1 MQPRR
6 PAPEQATRLAT
17 LRAFC
22 DRALDDYPELS
33 QYDEFEPDFWEGIDL
48 LRIADDWVRQHPKDG
63 PKALADGFVFPTVWD
78 DLEDRRDQQRYGL
91 QYRLCDAWITARPD
105 AYALEQIGA
114 RLQHMLQFA
123 FEDSDYPLPTDED
136 GPAYYR
142 RSLDQAWAFPDVQAC
157 LDRLSNYPPTPAW
170 QTCAE
175 WLLDGSWNREQ
186 PPSAP
191 GGEQRKIADAY
202 IYVHK
207 EIQRIALGLLEA
219 GRLDYPRFVRA
230 ANTWGRAMMFYSND
244 AGLDSDDVDL
254 TRYADEDFDEDDA
267 NDEAPEDIDDESS
280 QIDEIPTQEPAVAP
294 PELAN
299 FTIRYVE
306 DALAGLPDNAQK
318 LADTFRSAAVYQTR
332 WLLQALAVIERLGM
346 TPDSFYDSFGYT
358 AAVLERFLLLQELP
372 KDQSAKLLATLS
384 GFSRNTLL
392 TALPYAGQASRVV
405 LDALGWSDLQ
415 GFQRE
420 YLNIAL
426 APRSGWGSDLPNTLD
441 ETVGV
446 VDRYLLDK
454 ALAEADPD
462 HLREYL
468 AALEPSHW
476 AFPETRV
483 LLDAYQGIGRAALEK
498 KLSRHAQPAMRIY
511 GLLPV
516 TGPEDVR
523 QRYLTLKKLHKE
535 VRKYGAQ
542 RQANSHAAV
551 QAGLENL
558 ARVAGY
564 PSVIRLEWVMES
576 EIAESAVTAATI
588 DGYDVTLEIDGLS
601 PTLHIC
607 KGEKA
612 LKTAPPAIR
621 KNADFIALKAQ
632 QTQLKEQIARFCHT
646 LEAMMRSGETLA
658 LDDLKPLLKM
668 PAVRLLLE
676 QLIVQADDTVLGWL
690 DSATLTVT
698 DLEGRQHIA
707 EKNLRI
713 AHPFHLFTAGQ
724 LSAWQKEVI
733 THRRVQPFKQ
743 AFRELYLLTPA
754 ERDTGLWSNRFAG
767 HRLKGKVAARLL
779 QVRNWSTSSVED
791 IYYESKEH
799 GIYAQ
804 FNFLDTGHYLS
815 ETEHFTFDTIA
826 FYRDQ
831 KAIPLE
837 QVPPLLFSEVM
848 RDADLLVSVA
858 HAADGYSTSHET
870 LQRRAE
876 LVGELIQSLGLRN
889 VRCEG
894 HFLHIT
900 GQRANYRIHLGS
912 AAIHIEPGNYLC
924 IVPVGSSST
933 EFYLPFAD
941 TDKKMAEVLSK
952 MFLLLDDLNITDSL
966 ILEQIQRADIP
977 GAGHT
982 IDA

>member
-1 MQPRR
+1 MQSRR
-6 PAPEQATRLAT
+6 PVPEQATRLAA

-22 DRALDDYPELS
+22 DKALDDYPELS
-33 QYDEFEPDFWEGIDL
+33 RYDEFEPDFWDGIDL
-48 LRIADDWVRQHPKDG
+48 LRIADDWVRQHPTDG

-91 QYRLCDAWITARPD
+91 QYRLCDAWITAHPD
-105 AYALEQIGA
+105 AYGLEQIGA
-114 RLQHMLQFA
+114 RLQHMLQLA

-142 RSLDQAWAFPDVQAC
+142 RRPEQAWAFPDVEAC
-157 LDRLSNYPPTPAW
+157 INRLSNFPCTPVW
-170 QTCAE
+170 QTFAE
-175 WLLDGSWNREQ
+175 WLLDGSWNRVQ
-186 PPSAP
+186 PPSP
-191 GGEQRKIADAY
+191 PDDERTIADAY

-207 EIQRIALGLLEA
+207 DIKRIALGLQEA
-219 GRLDYPRFVRA
+219 GRLDYPRFVQA
-230 ANTWGRAMMFYSND
+230 ADTWGRAMMFYSD
-244 AGLDSDDVDL
+244 DSGLYSDDVELD
-254 TRYADEDFDEDDA
+254 RYTDEAFDEDDS
-267 NDEAPEDIDDESS
+267 NDEEPQDEAVDNESS
-280 QIDEIPTQEPAVAP
+280 QGDEPPTEDPIAVPA
-294 PELAN
+294 ELVN
-299 FTIRYVE
+299 FTVRYVE
-306 DALAGLPDNAQK
+306 DALARLPDNATK
-318 LADTFRSAAVYQTR
+318 LADTFRSVEVYQPR

-346 TPDSFYDSFGYT
+346 TPDDFDSFGDT
-358 AAVLERFLLLQELP
+358 AAVLQCFLLLQDLP
-372 KDQSAKLLATLS
+372 NNQSAELLAALS

-415 GFQRE
+415 AFQRE

-426 APRSGWGSDLPNTLD
+426 APRSGWGTDLPNTLD

-483 LLDAYQGIGRAALEK
+483 LLDAYQGIGRPALEK
-498 KLSRHAQPAMRIY
+498 KLARHAQAAMRIY
-511 GLLPV
+511 GVLPV
-516 TGPEDVR
+516 MDSDDVR

-535 VRKYGAQ
+535 VRKYGPQ

-564 PSVIRLEWVMES
+564 PSAIRLEWAMES
-576 EIAESAVTAATI
+576 EIAESALTAATI
-588 DGYDVTLEIDGLS
+588 DGYDVRLVIDGLS
-601 PTLHIC
+601 PTLHI
-607 KGEKA
+607 GKA
-612 LKTAPPAIR
+612 GKTLKTAPPAIR
-621 KNADFIALKAQ
+621 KSPDFVALKTQ
-632 QTQLKEQIARFCHT
+632 QTQLKEQIARFCST
-646 LEAMMRSGETLA
+646 LEAMMSSGETLA

-676 QLIVQADDTVLGWL
+676 QLIVLADDAVLGWL
-690 DSATLTVT
+690 DTATLTVT
-698 DLEGRQHIA
+698 DLEGRQHVA
-707 EKNLRI
+707 AKNLRI

-724 LSAWQKEVI
+724 LSDWQKEVVS
-733 THRRVQPFKQ
+733 HRRVQPFKQ

-754 ERDTGLWSNRFAG
+754 ERDSGLWSNRFAG
-767 HRLKGKVAARLL
+767 HLLKGKVAARLL

-799 GIYAQ
+799 GIYAM

-831 KAIPLE
+831 QAIALE
-837 QVPPLLFSEVM
+837 QVPPLLFSEIM

-858 HAADGYSTSHET
+858 HAADGYNTSNET

-876 LVGELIQSLGLRN
+876 LVGELIQGLGLQN
-889 VRCEG
+889 VKCDG
-894 HFLHIT
+894 HFLRII
-900 GQRANYRIHLGS
+900 GQRANYRVHLGS

-924 IVPVGSSST
+924 VVPAGSGVT
-933 EFYLPFAD
+933 DFYLPFAD

-952 MFLLLDDLNITDSL
+952 MFLLLDDMNITDSL
-966 ILEQIQRADIP
+966 ILEQIQR
-977 GAGHT
+977 GG
-982 IDA
+982 

>member
-1 MQPRR
+1 MQSRR
-6 PAPEQATRLAT
+6 PVPEQATRLAA

-22 DRALDDYPELS
+22 DKALDDYPELS
-33 QYDEFEPDFWEGIDL
+33 RYDEFEPDFWDGIDL
-48 LRIADDWVRQHPKDG
+48 LRIADDWVRQHPTDG

-91 QYRLCDAWITARPD
+91 QYRLCDAWITAHPD
-105 AYALEQIGA
+105 AYGLEQIGA
-114 RLQHMLQFA
+114 RLQHMLQLA

-142 RSLDQAWAFPDVQAC
+142 RRPEQAWAFPDVEAC
-157 LDRLSNYPPTPAW
+157 INRLSNFPCTPVW
-170 QTCAE
+170 QTFAE
-175 WLLDGSWNREQ
+175 WLLDGSWNRVQ
-186 PPSAP
+186 PPSP
-191 GGEQRKIADAY
+191 PDDERTIADAY

-207 EIQRIALGLLEA
+207 DIKRIALGLQEA
-219 GRLDYPRFVRA
+219 GRLDYPHFVQA
-230 ANTWGRAMMFYSND
+230 ADTWGRAMMFYSD
-244 AGLDSDDVDL
+244 DSGLYSDDVELD
-254 TRYADEDFDEDDA
+254 RYTDEAFDEDDS
-267 NDEAPEDIDDESS
+267 NDEEPQDEAVDNESS
-280 QIDEIPTQEPAVAP
+280 QGDEPPTEDPIAVPA
-294 PELAN
+294 ELVN
-299 FTIRYVE
+299 FTVRYVE
-306 DALAGLPDNAQK
+306 DALARLPDNATK
-318 LADTFRSAAVYQTR
+318 LADTFRSVEVYQPR

-346 TPDSFYDSFGYT
+346 TPDDFDSFGDT
-358 AAVLERFLLLQELP
+358 AAVLQCFLLLQDLP
-372 KDQSAKLLATLS
+372 NNQSAELLAALS

-415 GFQRE
+415 AFQRE

-426 APRSGWGSDLPNTLD
+426 APRSGWGTDLPNTLD

-483 LLDAYQGIGRAALEK
+483 LLDAYQGIGRPALEK
-498 KLSRHAQPAMRIY
+498 KLARHAQAAMRIY
-511 GLLPV
+511 GVLPV
-516 TGPEDVR
+516 MDSDDVR

-535 VRKYGAQ
+535 VRKYGPQ

-564 PSVIRLEWVMES
+564 PSAIRLEWAMES
-576 EIAESAVTAATI
+576 EIAESALTAATI
-588 DGYDVTLEIDGLS
+588 DGYDVRLVIDGLS
-601 PTLHIC
+601 PTLHI
-607 KGEKA
+607 GKA
-612 LKTAPPAIR
+612 GKTLKTAPPAIR
-621 KNADFIALKAQ
+621 KSPDFVALKTQ
-632 QTQLKEQIARFCHT
+632 QTQLKEQIARFCST
-646 LEAMMRSGETLA
+646 LEAMMSSGETLA

-676 QLIVQADDTVLGWL
+676 QLIVLADDAVLGWL
-690 DSATLTVT
+690 DTATLTVT
-698 DLEGRQHIA
+698 DLEGRQHVA
-707 EKNLRI
+707 AKNLRI

-724 LSAWQKEVI
+724 LSDWQKEVVS
-733 THRRVQPFKQ
+733 HRRVQPFKQ

-754 ERDTGLWSNRFAG
+754 ERDSGLWSNRFAG
-767 HRLKGKVAARLL
+767 HLLKGKVAARLL

-799 GIYAQ
+799 GIYAM

-831 KAIPLE
+831 QAIALE
-837 QVPPLLFSEVM
+837 QVPPLLFSEIM

-858 HAADGYSTSHET
+858 HAADGYNTSNET

-876 LVGELIQSLGLRN
+876 LVGELIQGLGLQN
-889 VRCEG
+889 VKCDG
-894 HFLHIT
+894 HFLRII
-900 GQRANYRIHLGS
+900 GQRANYRVHLGS

-924 IVPVGSSST
+924 VVPAGSGVT
-933 EFYLPFAD
+933 DFYLPFAD

-952 MFLLLDDLNITDSL
+952 MFLLLDDMNITDSL
-966 ILEQIQRADIP
+966 ILEQIQR
-977 GAGHT
+977 GG
-982 IDA
+982 

>member
-1 MQPRR
+1 MQSRR
-6 PAPEQATRLAT
+6 PVPEQATRLAA

-22 DRALDDYPELS
+22 DKALDDYPELS
-33 QYDEFEPDFWEGIDL
+33 RYDEFEPDFWDGIDL
-48 LRIADDWVRQHPKDG
+48 LRIADDWVRQHPTDG

-91 QYRLCDAWITARPD
+91 QYRLCDAWITAHPD
-105 AYALEQIGA
+105 AYGLEQIGA
-114 RLQHMLQFA
+114 RLQHMLQLA

-142 RSLDQAWAFPDVQAC
+142 RRPEQAWAFPDVEAC
-157 LDRLSNYPPTPAW
+157 INRLSNFPCTPVW
-170 QTCAE
+170 QTFAE
-175 WLLDGSWNREQ
+175 WLLDGSWNRVQ
-186 PPSAP
+186 LPSPPDD
-191 GGEQRKIADAY
+191 ERTIADAY

-207 EIQRIALGLLEA
+207 DIKRIALGLQEA
-219 GRLDYPRFVRA
+219 GRLDYPRFVQA
-230 ANTWGRAMMFYSND
+230 ADTWGRAMMFYSD
-244 AGLDSDDVDL
+244 DSGLYSDDVELD
-254 TRYADEDFDEDDA
+254 RYTDEAFDEDDS
-267 NDEAPEDIDDESS
+267 NDEEPQDEAVDNESS
-280 QIDEIPTQEPAVAP
+280 QGDEPPTEDPIAVPA
-294 PELAN
+294 ELVN
-299 FTIRYVE
+299 FTVRYVE
-306 DALAGLPDNAQK
+306 DALARLPDNATK
-318 LADTFRSAAVYQTR
+318 LADTFRSVEVYQPR

-346 TPDSFYDSFGYT
+346 TPDDFDSFGDT
-358 AAVLERFLLLQELP
+358 AAVLQCFLLLQDLP
-372 KDQSAKLLATLS
+372 NNQSAELLAALS

-415 GFQRE
+415 AFQRE

-426 APRSGWGSDLPNTLD
+426 APRSGWGTDLPNTLD

-483 LLDAYQGIGRAALEK
+483 LLDAYQGIGRPALEK
-498 KLSRHAQPAMRIY
+498 KLARHAQAAMRIY
-511 GLLPV
+511 GVLPV
-516 TGPEDVR
+516 MDSDDVR

-535 VRKYGAQ
+535 VRKYGPQ

-564 PSVIRLEWVMES
+564 PSAIRLEWAMES
-576 EIAESAVTAATI
+576 EIAESALTAATI
-588 DGYDVTLEIDGLS
+588 DGYDVRLVIDGLS
-601 PTLHIC
+601 PTLHI
-607 KGEKA
+607 GKA
-612 LKTAPPAIR
+612 GKTLKTAPPAIR
-621 KNADFIALKAQ
+621 KSPDFVALKTQ
-632 QTQLKEQIARFCHT
+632 QTQLKEQIARFCST
-646 LEAMMRSGETLA
+646 LEAMMSSGETLA

-676 QLIVQADDTVLGWL
+676 QLIVLADDAVLGWL
-690 DSATLTVT
+690 DTATLTVT
-698 DLEGRQHIA
+698 DLEGRQHVA
-707 EKNLRI
+707 AKNLRI

-724 LSAWQKEVI
+724 LSDWQKEVVS
-733 THRRVQPFKQ
+733 HRRVQPFKQ

-754 ERDTGLWSNRFAG
+754 ERDSGLWSNRFAG
-767 HRLKGKVAARLL
+767 HLLKGKVAARLL

-799 GIYAQ
+799 GIYAM

-831 KAIPLE
+831 QAIALE
-837 QVPPLLFSEVM
+837 QVPPLLFSEIM

-858 HAADGYSTSHET
+858 HAADGYNTSNET

-876 LVGELIQSLGLRN
+876 LVGELIQGLGLQN
-889 VRCEG
+889 VKCDG
-894 HFLHIT
+894 HFLRII
-900 GQRANYRIHLGS
+900 GQRANYRVHLGS

-924 IVPVGSSST
+924 VVPAGSGVT
-933 EFYLPFAD
+933 DFYLPFAD

-952 MFLLLDDLNITDSL
+952 MFLLLDDMNITDSL
-966 ILEQIQRADIP
+966 ILEQIQR
-977 GAGHT
+977 GG
-982 IDA
+982 

>member
-1 MQPRR
+1 MQSRR
-6 PAPEQATRLAT
+6 PVPEQATRLAA

-22 DRALDDYPELS
+22 DSALDDYPELS
-33 QYDEFEPDFWEGIDL
+33 QYDQFEPDFWDGIDC
-48 LRIADDWVRQHPKDG
+48 LRIAADWVRQHPQEG

-91 QYRLCDAWITARPD
+91 QHRLCDAWLTAHPD
-105 AYALEQIGA
+105 AYSLEQICA

-142 RSLDQAWAFPDVQAC
+142 RSPDQAWALPDVPAC
-157 LDRLSNYPPTPAW
+157 INRLSNYPPTPAW
-170 QTCAE
+170 QAFAE

-191 GGEQRKIADAY
+191 GDEQRKIADAY

-230 ANTWGRAMMFYSND
+230 ANTWGRAMMFYADD

-254 TRYADEDFDEDDA
+254 DRYAEEAFDEDDS
-267 NDEAPEDIDDESS
+267 NDEAPEDEGLDDESS
-280 QIDEIPTQEPAVAP
+280 LSDEPLTEEAAAVP
-294 PELAN
+294 PELVN
-299 FTIRYVE
+299 FTVRYVE
-306 DALAGLPDNAQK
+306 DALAGLPANAEK
-318 LADTFRSAAVYQTR
+318 LADTFRSVEVYQTR
-332 WLLQALAVIERLGM
+332 WLLQALAVVERLGM
-346 TPDSFYDSFGYT
+346 TPDNFLDGFGYT
-358 AAVLERFLLLQELP
+358 AAVLERFLSLQALP
-372 KDQSAKLLATLS
+372 KHPSEELLPALT
-384 GFSRNTLL
+384 GFSRNSLL

-415 GFQRE
+415 AFQRE

-426 APRSGWGSDLPNTLD
+426 APQSGWGTDLPNTLD

-454 ALAEADPD
+454 ALAEANPD

-483 LLDAYQGIGRAALEK
+483 LLDAYQGIGRPALEK

-516 TGPEDVR
+516 TGPDDVR

-564 PSVIRLEWVMES
+564 PSAIRLEWAMES
-576 EIAESAVTAATI
+576 QIAESALTAATI
-588 DGYDVTLEIDGLS
+588 DGYDITLVIDGLS
-601 PTLHIC
+601 PSLHIC
-607 KGEKA
+607 KAAKT
-612 LKTAPPAIR
+612 LKTAPPAVR
-621 KNADFIALKAQ
+621 KNPDFIALKTQ
-632 QTQLKEQIARFCHT
+632 QTQLKEQIARFCRT
-646 LEAMMRSGETLA
+646 LEAMMSSGETLA

-676 QLIVQADDTVLGWL
+676 QLIVQADDAALGWL
-690 DSATLTVT
+690 DAATLTVT
-698 DLEGRQHIA
+698 DLEGRQYVA
-707 EKNLRI
+707 ERTLRI

-724 LSAWQKEVI
+724 LSAWQKEVV

-799 GIYAQ
+799 GIFAL

-826 FYRDQ
+826 FYRDH
-831 KAIPLE
+831 KALPLE
-837 QVPPLLFSEVM
+837 QVPPLLFSEIM

-858 HAADGYSTSHET
+858 HTADDYSTSQET
-870 LQRRAE
+870 VQRRAE
-876 LVGELIQSLGLRN
+876 LVGELIQGLGLRN
-889 VRCEG
+889 VKCEG

-924 IVPVGSSST
+924 IVPAGSSST

-941 TDKKMAEVLSK
+941 TDRKMAEVLSK
-952 MFLLLDDLNITDSL
+952 MFLLLDDMNITDSL
-966 ILEQIQRADIP
+966 ILEQIQR
-977 GAGHT
+977 GG
-982 IDA
+982 

>member
-1 MQPRR
+1 MPSRR
-6 PAPEQATRLAT
+6 PVPEQATRLAA

-22 DRALDDYPELS
+22 DKALDDYPELS
-33 QYDEFEPDFWEGIDL
+33 RYDVFEPDFWDGIDF
-48 LRIADDWVRQHPKDG
+48 LRLADDWVRQHPKDG

-91 QYRLCDAWITARPD
+91 QYRLCDAWVTAHPD
-105 AYALEQIGA
+105 AYGLEQICA
-114 RLQHMLQFA
+114 RLRHMLQFA

-142 RSLDQAWAFPDVQAC
+142 RSPDQAWAFPDVHAC
-157 LDRLSNYPPTPAW
+157 LQRLSDYPSTPAW
-170 QTCAE
+170 QTFAE

-186 PPSAP
+186 PPSTP

-202 IYVHK
+202 IYGHK
-207 EIQRIALGLLEA
+207 EIRRIALGLMEA

-230 ANTWGRAMMFYSND
+230 ANTWGRAMMFYSD
-244 AGLDSDDVDL
+244 DTGLDSDDADL
-254 TRYADEDFDEDDA
+254 NRYADEDFDENDSNDA
-267 NDEAPEDIDDESS
+267 DPQDIDDESS
-280 QIDEIPTQEPAVAP
+280 QPDDTPAEVP
-294 PELAN
+294 SELAN
-299 FTIRYVE
+299 FTARYVE
-306 DALAGLPDNAQK
+306 DALAGLPDDAER
-318 LADTFRSAAVYQTR
+318 LADTFRLVEVYQTR

-346 TPDSFYDSFGYT
+346 TPADFDSFGDT
-358 AAVLERFLLLQELP
+358 AAVLQCFLPLQDLP
-372 KDQSAKLLATLS
+372 KHQSAELLAALS

-415 GFQRE
+415 AFQRE

-426 APRSGWGSDLPNTLD
+426 APRSGWGTDLPNTLD

-468 AALEPSHW
+468 ATLAPSHW

-498 KLSRHAQPAMRIY
+498 KLTRHAQAAMRIY

-516 TGPEDVR
+516 MDSDDVR

-535 VRKYGAQ
+535 VRKYGAE

-564 PSVIRLEWVMES
+564 PSAIRLEWAMES
-576 EIAESAVTAATI
+576 EIAESALTAATI
-588 DGYDVTLEIDGLS
+588 DGYDVTLVIDGLS
-601 PTLHIC
+601 PTLRIC
-607 KGEKA
+607 KAAKT

-621 KNADFIALKAQ
+621 KSAAFIALKTQ
-632 QTQLKEQIARFCHT
+632 QTQLKEQIGRFCRT
-646 LEAMMRSGETLA
+646 LEAMMSSGETLA

-668 PAVRLLLE
+668 PAARLLLE
-676 QLIVQADDTVLGWL
+676 QLIVQADGAALGWL
-690 DSATLTVT
+690 DAATLTVT

-707 EKNLRI
+707 EKTLRI

-724 LSAWQKEVI
+724 LSAWQKDVV

-767 HRLKGKVAARLL
+767 HRLKANVAARLL

-799 GIYAQ
+799 GIYAL

-826 FYRDQ
+826 FHRDH

-858 HAADGYSTSHET
+858 HTADDYSTSHET
-870 LQRRAE
+870 VQRRAE
-876 LVGELIQSLGLRN
+876 LVGELIQGLGLRN
-889 VRCEG
+889 VKCEG

-924 IVPVGSSST
+924 IVPAASNAR

-952 MFLLLDDLNITDSL
+952 MFLLLDDMNITDNL
-966 ILEQIQRADIP
+966 ILEQIQRC
-977 GAGHT
+977 G
-982 IDA
+982 

>member
-1 MQPRR
+1 MQSRR
-6 PAPEQATRLAT
+6 PALEQTTRLAA
-17 LRAFC
+17 LRTFC

-33 QYDEFEPDFWEGIDL
+33 HYDEFEPDFWEGIDL

-114 RLQHMLQFA
+114 RLQHMLQYA

-136 GPAYYR
+136 DPAYYR
-142 RSLDQAWAFPDVQAC
+142 RSPDQAWAFPDVHAC
-157 LDRLSNYPPTPAW
+157 IHRLSNYPSTPAW
-170 QTCAE
+170 QTFAE

-207 EIQRIALGLLEA
+207 EIQRIALSLLEA

-230 ANTWGRAMMFYSND
+230 ANTWGRAMMFYSDD
-244 AGLDSDDVDL
+244 AGLDSDDEDL
-254 TRYADEDFDEDDA
+254 NGYADEDFDEDDS
-267 NDEAPEDIDDESS
+267 NDEAPEDIDDELS
-280 QIDEIPTQEPAVAP
+280 QPGDTTAEAATTVS

-299 FTIRYVE
+299 FTVRYIE
-306 DALAGLPDNAQK
+306 DALAGLPDNAER
-318 LADTFRSAAVYQTR
+318 LADTFRSVEVYQTR
-332 WLLQALAVIERLGM
+332 WLLQALAVIERLGI
-346 TPDSFYDSFGYT
+346 TPDDFDSFGYT
-358 AAVLERFLLLQELP
+358 AAVLQYFLLLQDLP
-372 KDQSAKLLATLS
+372 KHQSPELLAALS

-498 KLSRHAQPAMRIY
+498 KLTRHAQPAMRIY

-516 TGPEDVR
+516 TGPDDVR

-607 KGEKA
+607 KGAKA

-632 QTQLKEQIARFCHT
+632 QTQLKEQIARFCRT
-646 LEAMMRSGETLA
+646 LEAMMSSGESLA
-658 LDDLKPLLKM
+658 LDELKPLLKM

-676 QLIVQADDTVLGWL
+676 QLIMQADDATLGWL
-690 DSATLTVT
+690 DTATLTVT
-698 DLEGRQHIA
+698 DLEGRQHVA

-724 LSAWQKEVI
+724 LSAWQKEVV

-799 GIYAQ
+799 GIHAM

-815 ETEHFTFDTIA
+815 ETEHFTFDTIV

-831 KAIPLE
+831 QAIPLE
-837 QVPPLLFSEVM
+837 HVPPLLFSEVM

-876 LVGELIQSLGLRN
+876 LVGELIQGLGLRN

-977 GAGHT
+977 GAGHA